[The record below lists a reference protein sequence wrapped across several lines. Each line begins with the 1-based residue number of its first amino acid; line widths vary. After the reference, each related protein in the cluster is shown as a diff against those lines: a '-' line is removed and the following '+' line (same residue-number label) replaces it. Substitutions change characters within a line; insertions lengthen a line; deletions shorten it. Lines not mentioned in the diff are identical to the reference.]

1 MYITIVSFV
10 TWICPLCLF
19 GIALIT
25 SLASWFSAPICIL
38 FYVCVC
44 LFYFG
49 LCFYHF
55 WLILFLIVLPASIK
69 PLSKFRVFVLLF
81 DARFL
86 CFILFLFTPFQ
97 SIHLA
102 CIYIHFQPNIS
113 PQYISIFWLSNCN
126 YTWRHT
132 STSASLIKLWKRKW
146 RTFVCFVPVGPC
158 WVILVTMLAQT
169 LKYPGCLI
177 WMI

>member
-1 MYITIVSFV
+1 MSII
-10 TWICPLCLF
+10 
-19 GIALIT
+19 
-25 SLASWFSAPICIL
+25 FSATLLFEIICFSFEILQTRSFSHILKRNRKKRCIFPLSVWHSPYYLLSFLIQFPICIL

-55 WLILFLIVLPASIK
+55 CLILFLIVLPASIK
-69 PLSKFRVFVLLF
+69 PLSKFWVFVLLF

-102 CIYIHFQPNIS
+102 CI
-113 PQYISIFWLSNCN
+113 
-126 YTWRHT
+126 
-132 STSASLIKLWKRKW
+132 
-146 RTFVCFVPVGPC
+146 
-158 WVILVTMLAQT
+158 
-169 LKYPGCLI
+169 
-177 WMI
+177 